1 MPRLT
6 KPNVDYE
13 MDELAQ
19 ALSRLAIL
27 PTAAA
32 AIEQEKVVDSAVTL
46 PLNNTTAN
54 QLHPAQPI
62 SQDDNKNV
70 VMEGILEPSDTLLT
84 EIESNTI
91 TDDNEPQIEQ
101 FPRRSTPL
109 AARSKYELD
118 QTDCRIG
125 TLKRN
130 DQRAREK
137 LRNDA
142 RRMQG
147 YLGQCLRWLD
157 HHQYVR
163 NNTGIRAKFAEVEWL
178 RDNLAG
184 RLECAGYLSGALQSW
199 KPNDVDRLVTWSD
212 ILAVQAKL
220 EAVKETPANK
230 GFLGRRPSCY
240 L

>member
-1 MPRLT
+1 MPILT
-6 KPNVDYE
+6 KPNVDYQ
-13 MDELAQ
+13 MDELVQ

-27 PTAAA
+27 PTAEV
-32 AIEQEKVVDSAVTL
+32 EQGKVADSTATL
-46 PLNNTTAN
+46 PLNNTTTN
-54 QLHPAQPI
+54 QLEPARAF

-70 VMEGILEPSDTLLT
+70 VMEGTPDSSDTLLT
-84 EIESNTI
+84 ETESNTI
-91 TDDNEPQIEQ
+91 TDDSEPQIEQ
-101 FPRRSTPL
+101 FPRHSPALITT
-109 AARSKYELD
+109 RSKYELD

-157 HHQYVR
+157 HHKYIR
-163 NNTGIRAKFAEVEWL
+163 NNTGIRARYAEVEWL
-178 RDNLAG
+178 KKNLAG

-199 KPNDVDRLVTWSD
+199 KPNDVDRLVTWND
-212 ILAVQAKL
+212 ILVVQAKL
-220 EAVKETPANK
+220 EEVKETPANK
-230 GFLGRRPSCY
+230 GFLNRRPSCY